1 MIRKQLLKEYIFL
14 VNKYY
19 PHISYLLSGCY
30 LTVVDSC
37 AKGQDKF
44 YHYLAIYY
52 SARTG
57 KSIILYRKELKELA
71 EKLGLVE
78 VVCLNATRIVK
89 DPMSNLKKINPR
101 LWLELYWIATN
112 IEPQNRLD

>member
-1 MIRKQLLKEYIFL
+1 MIRDKLLEEYVCL

-19 PHISYLLSGCY
+19 PHISYLLSSCY
-30 LTVVDSC
+30 LTVVDSW
-37 AKGQDKF
+37 AERQDKF

-57 KSIILYRKELKELA
+57 KNILLYQKELKELA
-71 EKLGLVE
+71 ENLGLIE

-89 DPMSNLKKINPR
+89 DPLSNLKKKNPR

-112 IEPQNRLD
+112 IEPHID

>member
-1 MIRKQLLKEYIFL
+1 MIREKLLEEYVCL

-19 PHISYLLSGCY
+19 PHISYLLSCCY
-30 LTVVDSC
+30 LTVVDSW
-37 AKGQDKF
+37 AERQDKS

-57 KSIILYRKELKELA
+57 KKILLYQKELKELA
-71 EKLGLVE
+71 ENLGLIQ
-78 VVCLNATRIVK
+78 VVCLNATRIVR
-89 DPMSNLKKINPR
+89 DPLSNLKKKNPR

-112 IEPQNRLD
+112 IEPQID